1 VAVVRILPVVILFSI
16 VFVLSIFSS
25 IKSAII
31 SPTADFAVF
40 YFAGRIILDA
50 TIPNALSL

>member
-1 VAVVRILPVVILFSI
+1 MRILPVVILFSI

-31 SPTADFAVF
+31 SPTADFAAF
-40 YFAGRIILDA
+40 YFVGRIILDA
-50 TIPNALSL
+50 SIPNARSL